1 MEYETKVKVF
11 IEDSPMDWIVG
22 AIVCLYDRDRI
33 SRDDHLGTDVTN
45 IYGEATF
52 RFTTEQFMDLDE
64 RIGGAL
70 PELYVKVFDSEGDCV
85 VSTRAQAVSN
95 SVPSLIRV
103 PVALELARQ
112 HRLYR

>member
-1 MEYETKVKVF
+1 MEYQTKVKVY
-11 IEDSPMDWIVG
+11 IEDSPTDWIVG

-52 RFTTEQFMDLDE
+52 HFTTEQFMDLDD

-70 PELYVKVFDSEGDCV
+70 PELYIKVFDTDGNCV
-85 VSTRAQAVSN
+85 VSTRARAISNAVPGLIQ
-95 SVPSLIRV
+95 VPIAR
-103 PVALELARQ
+103 ELALR
-112 HRLYR
+112 HHLYR